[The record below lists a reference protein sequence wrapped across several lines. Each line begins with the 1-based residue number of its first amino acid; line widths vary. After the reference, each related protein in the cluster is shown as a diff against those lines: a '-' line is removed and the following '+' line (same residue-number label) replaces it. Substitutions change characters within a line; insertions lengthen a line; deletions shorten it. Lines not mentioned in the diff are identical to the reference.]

1 MTEKLDAPIVA
12 PTNGGPKAPPS
23 PAQPA
28 APQQPAGESPP
39 PASQP
44 GAPHKPA
51 DPPTPPPA
59 AKKIT
64 GKKIAVAI
72 LLLVVVAGA
81 AYFVWKMF
89 FATPATPDSIVVL
102 SGRIEGDDSAVAAK
116 TTGRLL
122 EVRVREGDLVK
133 AGDAIAVLDDQQ
145 IRDREVQA
153 QAVLAGEEA
162 KAAAARI
169 QIAFL
174 EEQLRQNQLQTEQ
187 SSVDAQGRVRQA
199 EADLAAAEADVEQ
212 QQAAYQIA
220 LFDQT
225 AYTALA
231 KTGAVSERQGKQA
244 VSTAGQQAAA
254 VAASRRRVEASQ
266 GSLTTARATLTNPGI
281 REAQV
286 GMVRRQIAQQQAE
299 ISSAMANTKQ
309 ARFQLAEARANRQ
322 DLIVRAPFDGTVI
335 TRAAEPGE
343 VITAGTAIIS
353 LLDLSKVYL
362 RGFVPEGRIG
372 KVKVGQPAH
381 VYLDSSPKQPVNAFL
396 SRIDP
401 AATFTPENTYFKDDR
416 VTQVVGVK
424 LQLTGALGFA
434 KPGMPADGEILV
446 EGTAWPDR
454 RKARK

>member
-1 MTEKLDAPIVA
+1 MTEKLDAAIVA
-12 PTNGGPKAPPS
+12 PTNGVPKAA
-23 PAQPA
+23 PAPA
-28 APQQPAGESPP
+28 APTVPPQAAGEPAPAPP
-39 PASQP
+39 IP
-44 GAPHKPA
+44 
-51 DPPTPPPA
+51 
-59 AKKIT
+59 KKIT
-64 GKKIAVAI
+64 GKKIALAI
-72 LLLVVVAGA
+72 LLLVVVAAGA
-81 AYFVWKMF
+81 FLIWKVF

-116 TTGRLL
+116 ITGRIL

-133 AGDAIAVLDDQQ
+133 AGDTIAVLDDQQ

-187 SSVDAQGRVRQA
+187 SGVDAQGRVRQA

-212 QQAAYQIA
+212 QDAAYQIA

-244 VSTAGQQAAA
+244 VSTAGQQGAA

-299 ISSAMANTKQ
+299 ISSAMANTEQ

-381 VYLDSSPKQPVNAFL
+381 AYLDSSPKQAVDAFV

-424 LQLTGALGFA
+424 LQLKGALGFA

-454 RKARK
+454 SKARK

>member
-1 MTEKLDAPIVA
+1 MTEKLEAPIVA
-12 PTNGGPKAPPS
+12 PTNGGPKTPPA
-23 PAQPA
+23 PAQPTV
-28 APQQPAGESPP
+28 QPNVAP
-39 PASQP
+39 PAP
-44 GAPHKPA
+44 APP
-51 DPPTPPPA
+51 

-64 GKKIAVAI
+64 GKKIALTI
-72 LLLVVVAGA
+72 LLFAVIAGG
-81 AYFVWKMF
+81 AYFVWKVF
-89 FATPATPDSIVVL
+89 FATPATPDNIVVL

-116 TTGRLL
+116 TTGRIL
-122 EVRVREGDLVK
+122 EVRVREGDVVK
-133 AGDAIAVLDDQQ
+133 TGDVLAVLDDQQ

-153 QAVLAGEEA
+153 QAVLSGEEA

-187 SSVDAQGRVRQA
+187 SGVDAQGRVRQA

-212 QQAAYQIA
+212 QEAAYQIA

-244 VSTAGQQAAA
+244 VSTAGQQSAA
-254 VAASRRRVEASQ
+254 VAAARRRAEAAQ

-286 GMVRRQIAQQQAE
+286 AMVRRQMAQQQAE
-299 ISSAMANTKQ
+299 ISSAVANTEQ
-309 ARFQLAEARANRQ
+309 ARFQLAEARANRA

-343 VITAGTAIIS
+343 VIAAGTAIVS
-353 LLDLSKVYL
+353 LLNLSEVYL

-372 KVKVGQPAH
+372 RVKVGQPAH
-381 VYLDSSPKQPVNAFL
+381 AYLDSSPTRPVDAYV

-401 AATFTPENTYFKDDR
+401 EATFTPENTYFKDDR

-424 LQLTGALGFA
+424 LQLKGAIGFA

-446 EGTAWPDR
+446 QGTAWPDR
-454 RKARK
+454 GKARK